1 MNKYYLFFLLINSLV
16 YSQKKLQF
24 ILKEFHKI
32 ENFGNS
38 NILESNIKTFK
49 LGIDPLSN
57 FDTKKNFKLLFN
69 DIDKS
74 VFSSYKI
81 SSYKNYDF
89 YCFHNTNSIDLQID
103 LCVSNSITKYLIYNT
118 KSNNLFY
125 FQTAEAGTVCK
136 KNNSV
141 LKFTPNFSSDIKKI
155 YKINNW
161 FLPLSS
167 IEYMFVEN
175 SNIKYK
181 ISTYKIQ
188 NNKITKMS
196 KIIILPYN
204 NLENIP
210 IKKIESL
217 LNQNMKDT
225 FIDDCKDTLCN
236 SVISKYLPL
245 PPAGASF

>member
-1 MNKYYLFFLLINSLV
+1 MNKYLLIFLLLNSLV
-16 YSQKKLQF
+16 YSQRKLQF
-24 ILKEFHKI
+24 VIKEFHKI

-38 NILESNIKTFK
+38 NILDSNIKIFR
-49 LGIDPLSN
+49 LGIDSLSN
-57 FDTKKNFKLLFN
+57 FECKKNFKLLSSDN
-69 DIDKS
+69 NES
-74 VFSSYKI
+74 VFSTYKI
-81 SSYKNYDF
+81 SSYKNYAF
-89 YCFHNTNSIDLQID
+89 YCFHNTNSINLQID
-103 LCVSNSITKYLIYNT
+103 LCISNSISKYLIYNT
-118 KSNNLFY
+118 ESNNLFY

-136 KNNSV
+136 KNNSE
-141 LKFTPNFSSDIKKI
+141 LEFTPNFSSDIKKI

-175 SNIKYK
+175 SNFKYK
-181 ISTYKIQ
+181 ISTYKTE
-188 NNKITKMS
+188 NKKITKTS

-204 NLENIP
+204 NLESIP
-210 IKKIESL
+210 LKKIENL

-245 PPAGASF
+245 P